1 MGSFP
6 LQIESLKSYNSE
18 GFFIKKKAETVHT
31 EPIAFLCIYLN
42 QVNHFKVL
50 RGGIKKNWVFHL
62 PYRLGYGSCLVNRE
76 CECLAP

>member
-50 RGGIKKNWVFHL
+50 RGGIKKKI
-62 PYRLGYGSCLVNRE
+62 GYFTCPIG
-76 CECLAP
+76 